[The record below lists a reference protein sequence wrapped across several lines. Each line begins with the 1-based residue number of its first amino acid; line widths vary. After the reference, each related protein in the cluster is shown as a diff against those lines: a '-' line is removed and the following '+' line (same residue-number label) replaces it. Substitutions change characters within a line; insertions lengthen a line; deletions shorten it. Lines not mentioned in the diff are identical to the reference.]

1 MKTSM
6 EETEGEAKKGM
17 KKQRIDQY
25 GRKKQ
30 QSKLYRKQE
39 QKCHVWLSQNINPG
53 KITATLTMLEQML
66 ETRSSKEARGLID
79 DGRCQICNQH

>member
-17 KKQRIDQY
+17 KKQRIDEY

-30 QSKLYRKQE
+30 QSKLYRTQE
-39 QKCHVWLSQNINPG
+39 QECHVWLSQNSNPR
-53 KITATLTMLEQML
+53 KIAATSTMLEQML

>member
-17 KKQRIDQY
+17 KKQRIDEY

-39 QKCHVWLSQNINPG
+39 QECHVWLSQNINPG
-53 KITATLTMLEQML
+53 KIAATLTMLEQML